1 MGIFEKIF
9 GKKETDTKNESKK
22 VNDDANREKMRTALP
37 EKASILDKVRSE
49 KEQSAKKA
57 SKVKAERVSQKAAQ
71 KSAQKTAQRT
81 ANLKRK

>member
-1 MGIFEKIF
+1 MSIFEKIF

-22 VNDDANREKMRTALP
+22 VSDDANREKLRTALP
-37 EKASILDKVRSE
+37 EKTSILDKVRSE

-71 KSAQKTAQRT
+71 KSAQRAAQNTAK
-81 ANLKRK
+81 LKRK